1 MRKPAPIR
9 GRLCA
14 IVITGTPGTGK
25 TAISKSLSREVGAQY
40 LSLTRFVIG
49 KRLHSAIDVQ
59 RRSRV
64 VDFERTRGRLKKLLS
79 RAKSMVVID
88 THIPDAIP
96 REYVR
101 MVIVLRCHPR
111 VLQAR
116 LRMRHWSVSKIR
128 ENVLAEILD
137 SCYTTAVD
145 YYGARRIAQV
155 DTSRVSLAKSV
166 KQSKRI
172 LKRQPIYT
180 AKVDW
185 LSVLIRDHSLERY
198 LG

>member
-116 LRMRHWSVSKIR
+116 LRMRRWSVSKIR